1 MVRKLVYLAGI
12 AMVATSGA
20 ALAQTTASQS
30 TTGSVTIVTPLALK
44 KDKELVFGNVYR
56 PAAGASSVTV
66 TMPTGSDT
74 PTGTALASGGPTRS
88 RAAFTVTG
96 ETGKAYSVTV
106 PASFKMA
113 HSGGNELT
121 VTLSASKSNGT
132 LAAGTDTFFVG
143 GSFALADSTTAGDYS
158 GTFNVQVDYQ

>member
-20 ALAQTTASQS
+20 ALAQATDTKS

-44 KDKELVFGNVYR
+44 KDKELVFGNVFR
-56 PAAGASSVTV
+56 PATGASAVTV

-74 PTGTALASGGPTRS
+74 PTGGALASGGPTRS

-96 ETGKAYSVTV
+96 ETGKAFSINV
-106 PASFKMA
+106 PGNFSMTRT
-113 HSGGNELT
+113 GGGTILVSLN
-121 VTLSASKSNGT
+121 SSKANGT
-132 LAAGTDTFFVG
+132 LTGGTDTFFVG
-143 GSFALADSTTAGDYS
+143 GSFTLSDTVAAGDYS